1 MACKGRNETLLKSLF
16 FLGYLVFGAQN
27 KTQILAVSSLP
38 HTTRS
43 AQKLTRP
50 DNQIALPEKKSQ
62 DKNNLILNEKFME
75 CHIYIYII

>member
-1 MACKGRNETLLKSLF
+1 MLKLLL

-50 DNQIALPEKKSQ
+50 DNQIELPEKKNQ

-75 CHIYIYII
+75 YNYKKI